1 MGPHNTWFEFLPGYA
16 NLREFLHAGLGRGWT
31 WQMFKATHFGID
43 HVLATLLV
51 LAFLA
56 FGASRYA
63 AAVGVAGDA
72 GLVPPPR
79 FGLRNLF
86 EILSDA
92 ILNLME
98 SVMGEKDARRFLPLI
113 GSMFFFILFSNLLS
127 LIPGFIPPTDTLKTN
142 LALSGLVFLATHVLG
157 VRAHGIKYFKH
168 FLGPGLPVPKWLAR
182 SGEFPLLFPLMLP
195 IELVSHIARPVSLAM
210 RLLGNISADHA
221 VVLAFFGVIPLLV
234 PVPFLVMGVFVSV
247 VQAVV
252 FSLLS
257 AVYIGTAVAHEE
269 H

>member
-1 MGPHNTWFEFLPGYA
+1 MGPHDTWFAFLPGYTG
-16 NLREFLHAGLGRGWT
+16 LKEFFHHYFARDWT
-31 WQMFKATHFGID
+31 WQMFQATHFQID
-43 HVLATLLV
+43 HVLGALLV
-51 LAFLA
+51 VAFLA
-56 FGASRYA
+56 FGAYRYA
-63 AAVGVAGDA
+63 TAVGGSGDA

-86 EILSDA
+86 EMLGDTVFG
-92 ILNLME
+92 LME
-98 SVMGEKDARRFLPLI
+98 GVMGEKDARRYLPLI
-113 GSMFFFILFSNLLS
+113 GSLFVFILFSNLLS
-127 LIPGFIPPTDTLKTN
+127 LVPGFIPPTDTLKTN
-142 LALSGLVFLATHVLG
+142 LGLAVMVFILTHVFG

-168 FLGPGLPVPKWLAR
+168 FLGPWLPLA
-182 SGEFPLLFPLMLP
+182 PLMLP
-195 IELVSHIARPVSLAM
+195 IEIISHIARPVSLAM

-221 VVLAFFGVIPLLV
+221 VVLAFFAVIPFLV

-257 AVYIGTAVAHEE
+257 TVYIGSAIAHEE

>member
-1 MGPHNTWFEFLPGYA
+1 MGPHITWFDFLPGYHA
-16 NLREFLHAGLGRGWT
+16 LRENLQIYLGREWT
-31 WQMFKATHFGID
+31 WQMFQATHFQLD
-43 HVLATLLV
+43 HVFGGLLV
-51 LAFLA
+51 FAFLA
-56 FGASRYA
+56 FGAVRYA
-63 AAVGVAGDA
+63 ATVNGAPDA

-86 EILSDA
+86 EMLADTIYG
-92 ILNLME
+92 LMV
-98 SVMGEKDARRFLPLI
+98 SVMGEKEARRYLPLV
-113 GSMFFFILFSNLLS
+113 GTLFVFILFSNLLS

-142 LALSGLVFLATHVLG
+142 LGLSVMVFLLTHIFG

-168 FLGPGLPVPKWLAR
+168 FLGPFLPLA
-182 SGEFPLLFPLMLP
+182 PLMLP
-195 IELVSHIARPVSLAM
+195 IELISHVARPVSLAM

-221 VVLAFFGVIPLLV
+221 VVLAFFAVIPFLV

-252 FSLLS
+252 FSLLTT
-257 AVYIGTAVAHEE
+257 VYISTAVAHEE